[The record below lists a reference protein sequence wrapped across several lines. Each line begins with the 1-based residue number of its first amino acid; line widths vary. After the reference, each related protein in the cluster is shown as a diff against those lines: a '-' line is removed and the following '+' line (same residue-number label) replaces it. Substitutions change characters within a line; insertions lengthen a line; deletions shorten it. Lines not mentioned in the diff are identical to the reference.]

1 MLQKIVSLLTVVVL
15 LTTSLNEAQGH
26 FLYVYGEGGDVKVV
40 FGEALEPDQ
49 AKFLG
54 GLAAMKAHS
63 VIGGTAKEVTFQK
76 KMDDELG
83 WYETSLDGLG
93 PTINVSCPYGV
104 FNRGDLAMF
113 LDYSGKYVRYSDDSL
128 SRKPADSLSLDM
140 IPSFENGQLKVGVY
154 FKGMPLAG
162 AEVSLIRID
171 ASSFKTNSD
180 DTGTAVLTPPVRY
193 LVRAKHI
200 LSEPGEVDGKKYSEK
215 RYYCTMVLD
224 LGGDLS
230 DSELPATEKV
240 VEKITG
246 SVKLE
251 RVDAQIE
258 DFPRG
263 MTSFGA
269 AVIDNKLFVT
279 GGKSGRAH
287 SYARS
292 YQNRDVYCLDFD
304 SKKWETVGETLGLQG
319 LAVVS
324 HGGQVVR
331 IGGLEARNEEGEE
344 HELRSL
350 ADVKAFNPETKTWTK
365 WPSLPQGR
373 SSFDAC
379 VHQDKV
385 YVVGGWT
392 MAIGKDSQWASDM
405 LVLDASADKPE
416 WKSVAVPFQNR
427 ALAVRTFKDKLFAI
441 GGINED
447 GTTDEVHV
455 FDLKSQTWSEGPG
468 IPSDSGMLG
477 FGCSATALN
486 GRFLVSTYDGVY
498 QLSEDQNGWEKIH
511 QLEPGRFFHH
521 MVPIDESSFAL
532 VGGTHMKQGRLQKI
546 EVYKVIDS
554 TK

>member
-1 MLQKIVSLLTVVVL
+1 MLQKIVSLMAVTLL
-15 LTTSLNEAQGH
+15 LTTSLSEARGH

-40 FGEALEPDQ
+40 FGEALEPDRAQ
-49 AKFLG
+49 FLN
-54 GLAAMKAHS
+54 GLASMKAHT
-63 VIGGTAKEVTFQK
+63 VIEGAAKEVKFQK
-76 KMDDELG
+76 KIDDELG

-93 PTINVSCPYGV
+93 PVVNVSCPYGV
-104 FNRGDLAMF
+104 FSRGDLTMF
-113 LDYSGKYVRYSDDSL
+113 LDYSGKYVRYSGDAL
-128 SRKPADSLSLDM
+128 SKKPANGLSLDM

-154 FKGMPLAG
+154 FKGMPLPG

-171 ASSFKTNSD
+171 AESFRTNSD
-180 DTGTAVLTPPVRY
+180 DTGNAVLTPSVRY
-193 LVRAKHI
+193 LVRAKHV
-200 LSEPGEVDGKKYSEK
+200 LSELGEVDGEEYSEK
-215 RYYCTMVLD
+215 RYYCTMVLE

-230 DSELPATEKV
+230 EVETQAPQQP
-240 VEKITG
+240 VEKNI
-246 SVKLE
+246 SNVKLE

-269 AVIDNKLFVT
+269 TVMGNKLFVT

-292 YQNRDVYCLDFD
+292 YQNGDVYCLDFE
-304 SKKWETVGETLGLQG
+304 SKKWETVGQTLGLQG
-319 LAVVS
+319 LAIVN

-350 ADVKAFNPETKTWTK
+350 ADVKAFNPETKKWTK

-379 VHQDKV
+379 VHQGKV

-392 MAIGKDSQWASDM
+392 MAVGKDSQWASDM
-405 LVLDASADKPE
+405 LVLDANAAEPE
-416 WKSVAVPFQNR
+416 WKRVDVPFQNR
-427 ALAVRTFKDKLFAI
+427 ALAVRAFKDKLFAI

-455 FDLKSQTWSEGPG
+455 FDLKSQTWSEGPEV
-468 IPSDSGMLG
+468 PASSGMLA
-477 FGCSATALN
+477 FGCSATPLN
-486 GRFLVSTYDGVY
+486 GRFLVSTYDGIY
-498 QLSEDQNGWEKIH
+498 QLSEDQNSWEQIH

-521 MVPIDESSFAL
+521 MVPVDETSFAL
-532 VGGTHMKQGRLQKI
+532 VGGTHMKQGRFQKI

>member
-1 MLQKIVSLLTVVVL
+1 MLKKIVSLLAVMLMTV
-15 LTTSLNEAQGH
+15 SLNEAQGH

-49 AKFLG
+49 AQFLG
-54 GLAAMKAHS
+54 GLASMKAHS
-63 VIGGTAKEVTFQK
+63 VIDGSAKEVKFQK
-76 KMDDELG
+76 KIDDELG

-93 PTINVSCPYGV
+93 PVVNVSCPYGV
-104 FNRGDLAMF
+104 FNRGDLTML
-113 LDYSGKYVRYSDDSL
+113 LDYSGKYVRYSGNAL
-128 SRKPADSLSLDM
+128 PKKTADGLSLDM

-154 FKGMPLAG
+154 FKGLPLPN

-171 ASSFKTNSD
+171 AESFKTNTD
-180 DTGTAVLTPPVRY
+180 DTGNVVLTPSVRY
-193 LVRAKHI
+193 LVRAKHV
-200 LSEPGEVDGKKYSEK
+200 LSEPGEADGQKYSEK

-230 DSELPATEKV
+230 EAV
-240 VEKITG
+240 VPVAETSVG
-246 SVKLE
+246 QNLSGVKLE

-269 AVIDNKLFVT
+269 TVLANKLFVT

-292 YQNRDVYCLDFD
+292 YQNRDIYCLDFE

-319 LAVVS
+319 LAIVS
-324 HGGQVVR
+324 YGGQVIRV
-331 IGGLEARNEEGEE
+331 GGLEARNEEGEE

-350 ADVKAFNPETKTWTK
+350 ADVKAFNPETKKWTK
-365 WPSLPQGR
+365 WPSLPEGR

-379 VHQDKV
+379 VHEDKV

-392 MAIGKDSQWASDM
+392 LAIGKEAQWASDM
-405 LVLDASADKPE
+405 LVLDANADKPE
-416 WKSVAVPFQNR
+416 WKRVEVPFQNR
-427 ALAVRTFKDKLFAI
+427 ALAVDVFKDKLFAI

-455 FDLKSQTWSEGPG
+455 FDLKNQTWSEGPE

-477 FGCSATALN
+477 FGCSATPLS
-486 GRFLVSTYDGVY
+486 GRFFVSTYDGIY
-498 QLSEDQNGWEKIH
+498 QLSEDQNSWEKVH
-511 QLEPGRFFHH
+511 PLEPGRFFHH
-521 MVPIDESSFAL
+521 MVPVDESSFAL
-532 VGGTHMKQGRLQKI
+532 VGGAHMKQGRFQNI